1 MGDRICIRLTDGR
14 KTAPLF
20 YGHWCGLRAV
30 EVMNEV
36 LSEEYND
43 IHNAMCNFVVKI
55 TDGITH
61 PYSYYLYN
69 DTEDNR
75 KMADWDNHCWTYDT
89 STEHWTSTLPELTGK
104 TMTREEAD
112 RYARNNRVCF

>member
-14 KTAPLF
+14 KTTPLF

-36 LSEEYND
+36 LTGENND
-43 IHNAMCNFVVKI
+43 IHNAMCNFIVKV

-69 DTEDNR
+69 DTEGNST
-75 KMADWDNHCWTYDT
+75 MADWDNYCWTFDT
-89 STEHWTSTLPELTGK
+89 STGFWTTTYPELAGK
-104 TMTREEAD
+104 KMTPEEAD
-112 RYARNNRVCF
+112 RYAGSHRAYM